1 MSVAVKISDSLV
13 SEARVHSRVNHR
25 SVTRQIEYWATIGK
39 CSEDNPDL
47 TFDEVKKI
55 LLGLEELNGG
65 QGTAYKFG

>member
-1 MSVAVKISDSLV
+1 MSVAIKISDSLV
-13 SEARVHSRVNHR
+13 SDARVHSRVNRR

-55 LLGLEELNGG
+55 LLGLEELNSG
-65 QGTAYKFG
+65 QGTSYKFG